1 MSWFQALVL
10 GIVQGLTE
18 FLPVSSS
25 AHLVLVPWALGWDV
39 KPEAAFVFDV
49 LVQLG
54 TLVAVVV
61 YFWPDLMHMLRSTL
75 RAAIAR
81 RWTGDADLRLTW
93 LVVLGTI
100 PAVAAGLLLKPV
112 VEAAFANPAAVSAF
126 LLVTA
131 GLLFAAEKV
140 GRHTAPLESAT
151 WADALWVG
159 LAQALSIFPGISRS
173 GSTMAAGI
181 ARGLQR
187 PAAARFS
194 FLLSIPVM
202 AGAGLVV
209 GLDLAALPE
218 AAAFVPSLVV
228 GFVAAAVVG
237 YLSIH
242 WLLAF
247 VSRHSLT
254 VFSIYCL
261 AAGLAGLLIAWL
273 RG

>member
-1 MSWFQALVL
+1 VSWFQALVL

-39 KPEAAFVFDV
+39 DPEAAFVFDV

-54 TLVAVVV
+54 TLVAVVI
-61 YFWPDLMHMLRSTL
+61 YFWTDLMQMLRSTL

-81 RWTGDADLRLTW
+81 RRTGDAHLRLTW

-112 VEAAFANPAAVSAF
+112 VEAAFGSPTAVSVF

-131 GLLFAAEKV
+131 GLLLGAERF
-140 GRHTAPLESAT
+140 GRPAAPLESAT
-151 WADALWVG
+151 WIDALWVG

-173 GSTMAAGI
+173 GSTIAAGLT
-181 ARGLQR
+181 RGLQR
-187 PAAARFS
+187 TAAARFS

-202 AGAGLVV
+202 IGAGLVA
-209 GLDLAALPE
+209 GLDLAALPG
-218 AAAFVPSLVV
+218 AAAYVPTVLV

-237 YLSIH
+237 YLSIR

-254 VFSIYCL
+254 VFSLYCL
-261 AAGLAGLLIAWL
+261 AAGVAGLLLSWL

>member
-25 AHLVLVPWALGWDV
+25 AHLVLVPWALGWDLQ
-39 KPEAAFVFDV
+39 PEAAFVFDV

-54 TLVAVVV
+54 TLVAVVI

-75 RAAIAR
+75 RAAITR
-81 RWTGDADLRLTW
+81 RWTDDADLRLTW

-100 PAVAAGLLLKPV
+100 PAVVAGLLLKPA
-112 VEAAFANPAAVSAF
+112 VEAAFGSPAAVSAF

-131 GLLFAAEKV
+131 GLLFAAEKAS
-140 GRHTAPLESAT
+140 RRTAPLEAAT

-173 GSTMAAGI
+173 GSTIAAGL

-202 AGAGLVV
+202 IGAGLVA
-209 GLDLAALPE
+209 GLDLAALPD
-218 AAAFVPSLVV
+218 AAAYVPTVLV

-237 YLSIH
+237 YISIR

-247 VSRHSLT
+247 VSRHSLS
-254 VFSIYCL
+254 VFSVYCL
-261 AAGLAGLLIAWL
+261 AAGLAGLLLSWL

>member
-25 AHLVLVPWALGWDV
+25 AHLVLVPWVLGWEV

-54 TLVAVVV
+54 TLAAVVI

-75 RAAIAR
+75 RAVIAR
-81 RWTGDADLRLTW
+81 RWTGDAYLRLTW

-112 VEAAFANPAAVSAF
+112 VEAAFASPAAVSVF

-140 GRHTAPLESAT
+140 SRQTAPLESAT
-151 WADALWVG
+151 RADALWIG
-159 LAQALSIFPGISRS
+159 LAQAISIFPGISRS
-173 GSTMAAGI
+173 GSTIAAGL

-202 AGAGLVV
+202 IGAGLVA
-209 GLDLAALPE
+209 GLDLAALPDSG
-218 AAAFVPSLVV
+218 AYLPIVLV

-237 YLSIH
+237 YLSIR
-242 WLLAF
+242 WLLRF
-247 VSRHSLT
+247 VGRHSLT
-254 VFSIYCL
+254 IFGIYCL
-261 AAGLAGLLIAWL
+261 AAGLAGLLLSWL